1 MAGLTVRIKA
11 DASQFSKTVKDVKGQ
26 LNGLTGAVAGIGAA
40 IGAVWASVKSVQ
52 AIGDALQDSSKK
64 AAGMEMLEMQ
74 FETLTKSTATAKKLI
89 QDFRTEAQ
97 KSPLTTQDYAQAA
110 QKMLT
115 VGKSADEVMPTLK
128 MLGDVSMGNGLKFER
143 LSLAYS
149 QVIAKGRLMGQENNQ
164 LAESGFNPLA
174 QISKKTGE
182 SMKELMKRMED
193 GGITAGEVTEA
204 FKDATSAGGL
214 FFQAIQKGAET
225 MDGKLAMTRDSID
238 NLQIAFGTGMNEG
251 IKVGLDAINSG
262 LPLLQEKFTEAGKM
276 FGIAISDAV
285 HGDTERLQAI
295 GVFIGTVIAE
305 AAKVTAKG
313 LLSGVGAKTF
323 SAMDAA
329 ENTLRD
335 FTGLSSVIGKSNLGE
350 RASAANDVMMKE
362 NIRQAINEAGFAA
375 SNLRTAVNGPSYTP
389 MTSEQYDAAAQ
400 EQFSKKM
407 DRLNANLEAI
417 KDNTSKQKF
426 PN

>member
-11 DASQFSKTVKDVKGQ
+11 DASQFEKTVKGVKGQ
-26 LNGLTGAVAGIGAA
+26 LNGLTGSVAGIGAA

-193 GGITAGEVTEA
+193 GGISAGEVTEA

-214 FFQAIQKGAET
+214 FFEAIQKGATT
-225 MDGKLAMTRDSID
+225 MEGKVANLTDTID
-238 NLQIAFGTGMNEG
+238 NLQIAFGTGMNQGLKSAIDAANAELPKLTEAFTVAG
-251 IKVGLDAINSG
+251 ETFGLAISEAVAGDAQRFANIGQFIGELIVIGMKSAVQAGGHALVMEWAQKTKAFNENVPLPGFQIFAGLASKVG
-262 LPLLQEKFTEAGKM
+262 QAG
-276 FGIAISDAV
+276 
-285 HGDTERLQAI
+285 
-295 GVFIGTVIAE
+295 
-305 AAKVTAKG
+305 
-313 LLSGVGAKTF
+313 SGVSSSDII
-323 SAMDAA
+323 SANIQNAMPGLMQ
-329 ENTLRD
+329 T
-335 FTGLSSVIGKSNLGE
+335 LSSA
-350 RASAANDVMMKE
+350 RASV
-362 NIRQAINEAGFAA
+362 QG
-375 SNLRTAVNGPSYTP
+375 YTP

-400 EQFSKKM
+400 EQFSKKI